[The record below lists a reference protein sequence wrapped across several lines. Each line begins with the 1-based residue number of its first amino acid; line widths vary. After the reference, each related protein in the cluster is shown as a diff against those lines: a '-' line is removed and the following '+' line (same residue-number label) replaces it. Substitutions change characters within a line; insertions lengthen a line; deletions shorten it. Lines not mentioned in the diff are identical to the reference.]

1 MDTEEKMRVKK
12 NNVRRINLSL
22 PLCKRK
28 RKNKEK
34 SISKQGKNNCMTEK

>member
-1 MDTEEKMRVKK
+1 MDTDEKMRVKK

-28 RKNKEK
+28 RKNREN
-34 SISKQGKNNCMTEK
+34 SMSK